1 MATIQL
7 LLTDDANRRAL
18 ASLVEQRHTPI
29 TGTDLEDADLYLVD
43 DASLP
48 QYRSA
53 LRDKKR
59 EQAPVFCPVVL
70 IRRPQVSVD
79 LSAPDSDEET
89 FLINEVVAAPVEKQ
103 ELFRRIANLVVRRE
117 QTVELHEK
125 SERLEQLTNTLRHEV
140 RNPLQILDGYLTI
153 AREQGDVESF
163 EKCRTAV
170 DRMQRLFD
178 ETLTMIQGDGFETDE
193 KAIDLPTI
201 CAECWKVI
209 SESDARIEVTTRQRI
224 SADEDRLRQ
233 LLENLFRNAVEHGDS
248 GVTVTVGDLDG
259 GFYVEDDGP
268 GIPVEEREAVFE
280 NGYSTRGAGTGLG
293 LAVVDEIVAAHGWD
307 VQVTETVGG
316 GARFEITGVASLT
329 EHAAGQNG

>member
-1 MATIQL
+1 MATVQL

-29 TGTDLEDADLYLVD
+29 TESDVQDADLYLVD

-53 LRDKKR
+53 LRAKKR
-59 EQAPVFCPVVL
+59 EEAPVFCPVVL
-70 IRRPQVSVD
+70 IRRSQASVD
-79 LSAPDSDEET
+79 LSVPDSSEET
-89 FLINEVVAAPVEKQ
+89 LLINEIVAAPVEKQ

-140 RNPLQILDGYLTI
+140 RNPLQILDGYLEI
-153 AREQGDVESF
+153 ARKQGDPESF

-193 KAIDLPTI
+193 KTIDLPTI

-209 SESDARIEVTTRQRI
+209 SESDARIEITTRQRI

-233 LLENLFRNAVEHGDS
+233 LLENLFRNAVEHGGS
-248 GVTVTVGDLDG
+248 SVTVTVGDLDG
-259 GFYVEDDGP
+259 GFYIEDTGP
-268 GIPVEEREAVFE
+268 GIPAAEREAVFE

-293 LAVVDEIVAAHGWD
+293 LAVVAEIAAAHGWG
-307 VQVTETVGG
+307 VQVTEATGG
-316 GARFEITGVASLT
+316 GARFEITGVTFPT
-329 EHAAGQNG
+329 ESTGEQND